1 MNVQNADS
9 LNQEQVLTANI
20 CDCHLGK
27 TWVSSFVLVLFV
39 VAVFQGLI

>member
-9 LNQEQVLTANI
+9 LNQEQVLANI
-20 CDCHLGK
+20 CDCHLRK
-27 TWVSSFVLVLFV
+27 TWVSCFVLVLFV